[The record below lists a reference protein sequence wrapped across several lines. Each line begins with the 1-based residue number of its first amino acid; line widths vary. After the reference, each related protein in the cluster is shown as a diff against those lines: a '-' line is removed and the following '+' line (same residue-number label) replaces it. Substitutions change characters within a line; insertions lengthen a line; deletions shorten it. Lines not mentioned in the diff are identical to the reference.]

1 MSKAR
6 VIVRSDLTAE
16 DARRT
21 VLTLSAMGLDADSER
36 ESGTA
41 AMWQVSVPEDEA
53 EAALPLVEDG
63 LADIAAADAAAHV
76 PVPALLTD
84 ADGGI
89 WTLEHMT
96 GSLAIAVVCVGLHVV
111 VHGGAGPSPRSTML
125 AAGAAA
131 PWLVSDG
138 EWWRL
143 LTAAF
148 LHFDVK
154 HLVGNMSAL
163 FFLGPP
169 LGSTIGQIPM
179 VALFIVTAVVGNVVS
194 QVFGNDAALKAG
206 ASGGV
211 CGLLGALAGVA
222 LVAMAAAHDARERRP
237 AWQTLGALVALFGM
251 MVGFEPGSDHYA
263 HLGGLVA
270 GVVLGRLLVPRAEAM
285 ES

>member
-1 MSKAR
+1 
-6 VIVRSDLTAE
+6 VRSDLTAE
-16 DARRT
+16 DARRAM
-21 VLTLSAMGLDADSER
+21 LALLAMGLDADRER
-36 ESGTA
+36 EPGTA
-41 AMWQVSVPEDEA
+41 GMWQVSVAEDEVA
-53 EAALPLVEDG
+53 AALPLVNEDLTAD
-63 LADIAAADAAAHV
+63 LAEEAAPSA
-76 PVPALLTD
+76 PVPPVLGDTEA
-84 ADGGI
+84 GI
-89 WTLEHMT
+89 WTWEHST
-96 GSLAIAVVCVGLHVV
+96 GSLVIALVCIGLHVT

-125 AAGAAA
+125 AA
-131 PWLVSDG
+131 PWLVHDG

-148 LHFDVK
+148 LHFDIK

-179 VALFIVTAVVGNVVS
+179 VALFVLTAVAGNLVS
-194 QVFGNDAALKAG
+194 QVLGNDAALKAG

-222 LVAMAAAHDARERRP
+222 LVAMAAATDARERRP

-263 HLGGLVA
+263 HLGGLA
-270 GVVLGRLLVPRAEAM
+270 SGVVLGRLLVPRARVTEP
-285 ES
+285 